1 MSNKSNRIPV
11 IIDTDPGVD
20 DTIAILLALASPEIE
35 ILAYIVSFGNT
46 DLEACYLN
54 IFKIYQAVGRHIE
67 QHPEFRDLFP
77 NYDSTR
83 KPLVVRGPAG
93 PLSGELHNAAYFHGR
108 DGLSNITESH
118 PEFNVPPGL
127 LSTGTHPQLEI
138 SDRPGHQVALEL
150 LREHVPRSVTY
161 IALGPL
167 SNLANMLRT
176 DAACVRERIGRVV
189 IMGGALDVPGNTSP
203 CAEFN
208 FFADPYAVDEVLIS
222 PTTRL
227 PLARVLLLPL
237 DITTTHLLPFVTYTT
252 RVDPTFAADTPSV
265 GMGKTPLA
273 HFTSAFLQRSR
284 AVMLGFGRD
293 AMELHDITAVWAA
306 IAHPP
311 GLEGTAPGWTIR
323 QRFFKI
329 ERTGE
334 HTSGMCVVDRRDGAS
349 AYAPG
354 SNRSRVQAALESR
367 IAAGLADASGFGPL
381 KSAVVPARVEIEN
394 EPIRPGKDEQEGV
407 PVVQATPGPEA
418 LVQLMMK
425 RVWGVEVDKE
435 SLTPDWLLV

>member
-1 MSNKSNRIPV
+1 MSNKSSKIPV

-20 DTIAILLALASPEIE
+20 DAIAILLALASPEIE

-46 DLEACYLN
+46 DVEACYLN

-77 NYDSTR
+77 NYNSAR

-93 PLSGELHNAAYFHGR
+93 PLSGDLRNAAYFHGR

-127 LSTGTHPQLEI
+127 LSPGAHPQLEI
-138 SDRPGHQVALEL
+138 SDHPGHQVALEL
-150 LREHVPRSVTY
+150 LREHAPRSVTY

-176 DAACVRERIGRVV
+176 DAVCVRERIGRVV
-189 IMGGALDVPGNTSP
+189 IMGGALDVPGGNISP

-208 FFADPYAVDEVLIS
+208 FFSDPYAVDEVLIS

-252 RVDPTFAADTPSV
+252 YVDPTFAADTPSV
-265 GMGKTPLA
+265 AVGKTPLA
-273 HFTSAFLQRSR
+273 HFTSAFLRRPR
-284 AVMLGFGRD
+284 AVMRGFGRD
-293 AMELHDITAVWAA
+293 GIKLHDITAVWAA

-311 GLEGTAPGWTIR
+311 GLEGTAPG
-323 QRFFKI
+323 
-329 ERTGE
+329 TGE
-334 HTSGMCVVDRRDGAS
+334 HTRGMCVVDRRDGAS
-349 AYAPG
+349 AYAPR

-367 IAAGLADASGFGPL
+367 IAAGLAD
-381 KSAVVPARVEIEN
+381 
-394 EPIRPGKDEQEGV
+394 DEQEGV
-407 PVVQATPGPEA
+407 PVVQVTPGPEA
-418 LVQLMMK
+418 SCNL
-425 RVWGVEVDKE
+425 
-435 SLTPDWLLV
+435 